1 MSCKLEIRNL
11 GIMRG
16 QYLIDVLPIIP
27 SNVIV
32 NKTVTG
38 IGATFSEIKAP
49 RNSIIVEPNL
59 PVIHGK
65 CNQEKHRGDNLLGV
79 YEGKSKDYII
89 RYLEKSM
96 RDGKFIK
103 IMTTPE
109 SIPKVVSAL
118 SHTGIDITSDCF
130 LLFDECEKTV
140 KDNNYRDGITLPMDL
155 FFECKNKAMVSAT
168 PITELAD
175 PRFRNFEI
183 IKILPSYDYRINI
196 NLQSTNNVLQRI
208 KEIIPSLLQTRK
220 PLFIFL
226 NYTDMI
232 HALMEALNVLKQSA
246 VFCSE
251 KSVDKLKQKGF
262 QRAYNEWGQDKM
274 MQINWLTSRF
284 YSAHDI
290 ELVIQPHVLMIT
302 EVFFAPYTMFD
313 PFTDSVQVV
322 GRFRR
327 GVSSF
332 THISNWNYHYLI
344 RSRNFHYAIL
354 ERQMNEY
361 LNSKKLFDAATS
373 QAEKDALYD
382 ILQCHP
388 FNKFIN
394 RQGQINFFRIDN
406 FVDDEVLK
414 SAYQSWW
421 ELEKAYKN
429 SGHFNIT
436 HHVER
441 YAVGEYERLQI
452 QSKSM
457 VKIEKQ
463 KIIVEQLEQLGKCET
478 EMEMEYKRA
487 LREADKTIVDA
498 YDELGKSKI
507 EELKYSTTKIKEAII
522 MKEHKRKARSTNVIK
537 AVYNRFIVGRR
548 YSSNEIKTILSDI
561 YRKMEVPTPPAVTAE
576 TIKLYFDVG
585 NGNTNTERGYYLNRR
600 LI

>member
-1 MSCKLEIRNL
+1 MSKFEIRNL

-16 QYLIDVLPIIP
+16 QYLINVLPVIP

-89 RYLEKSM
+89 GYLEKSM
-96 RDGKFIK
+96 REGKFIK
-103 IMTTPE
+103 IITTPE
-109 SIPKVVSAL
+109 SVPKVVSAL

-130 LLFDECEKTV
+130 LLFDECERTV
-140 KDNNYRDGITLPMDL
+140 KDNNYREGITLPMDL
-155 FFECKNKAMVSAT
+155 FFECQNKAMVSAT
-168 PITELAD
+168 PITELTD
-175 PRFRNFEI
+175 PRFNSFII
-183 IKILPSYDYRINI
+183 IKIQPSYDYRINL
-196 NLQSTNNVLQRI
+196 NLQTTNNVLQRA
-208 KEIIPSLLQTRK
+208 KELVPSIMQAGK
-220 PLFIFL
+220 PLFIFV
-226 NYTDMI
+226 NSTDMI
-232 HALMEALNVLKQSA
+232 QSLMTALHLTEQSA

-251 KSVDKLKQKGF
+251 KSVDKLNQNNF
-262 QRAYNEWGQDKM
+262 MRAYEEWETGRM
-274 MQINWLTSRF
+274 MQVNWMTSRF

-290 ELVIQPHVLMIT
+290 ELDVQPYVLIIT
-302 EVFFAPYTMFD
+302 EVFYAPYTMFD
-313 PFTDSVQVV
+313 PFTDSVQIV
-322 GRFRR
+322 GRFRN

-332 THISNWNYHYLI
+332 THISNWNYHYPI
-344 RSRNFHYAIL
+344 RNRKFHYAVL
-354 ERQMNEY
+354 DRQRNEY
-361 LNSKKLFDAATS
+361 LNNKRLFDDATS
-373 QAEKDALYD
+373 QAEKNALHD
-382 ILQCHP
+382 ILRCHP
-388 FNKFIN
+388 FHKYIDK
-394 RQGQINFFRIDN
+394 QGQINYFRIDN
-406 FVDDEVLK
+406 FVDEELLK

-421 ELEKAYKN
+421 ELEKAYRN

-452 QSKSM
+452 QNKSM
-457 VKIEKQ
+457 GIKEKR

-478 EMEMEYKRA
+478 EMEIDYKRA
-487 LREADKTIVDA
+487 LREADKLIVDA

-507 EELKYSTTKIKEAII
+507 EELKYSTTKLKDALI
-522 MKEHKRKARSTNVIK
+522 MKEHQRKARNVNVINE
-537 AVYNRFIVGRR
+537 VYTCFMVGRR
-548 YSSNEIKTILSDI
+548 YSSNEIKTKLSDI

-576 TIKLYFDVG
+576 TIKLYFEVSY
-585 NGNTNTERGYYLNRR
+585 GNTKTERGYYLNRR